1 WSEPQATGK
10 LPALVA
16 GILSALVLLSVRSL
30 SRWLLAV
37 WPVRLETAYTGVWA
51 TSLAVMALLP
61 CTAFF
66 RVAYDYHGNV
76 AVRRQQ
82 VQTLVALAERE
93 ARVKRLY
100 GERVLT
106 TARDTED
113 VARWLLLRRRLA

>member
-1 WSEPQATGK
+1 LLFALSAPAAILAVAWLVPVLVLGTIVLALRPIHRAVPRVLFAALAAALMAIVWSEPQATGK

-66 RVAYDYHGNV
+66 RVAYD
-76 AVRRQQ
+76 
-82 VQTLVALAERE
+82 
-93 ARVKRLY
+93 
-100 GERVLT
+100 
-106 TARDTED
+106 
-113 VARWLLLRRRLA
+113 